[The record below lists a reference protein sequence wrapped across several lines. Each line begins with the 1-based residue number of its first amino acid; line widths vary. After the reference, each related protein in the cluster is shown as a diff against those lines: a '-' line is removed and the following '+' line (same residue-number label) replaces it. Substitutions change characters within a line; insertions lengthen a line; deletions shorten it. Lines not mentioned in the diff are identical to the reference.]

1 MTQAAIYPGTF
12 DPITLGHLD
21 VMKRAAHIFPR
32 LIVAVAENPRQKL
45 WFNLEERLALV
56 REATR
61 EVANIEVMRFD
72 GLLVQFAHQLGVHT
86 LVRGLR
92 AFADFEYEFQM
103 ALNNRK
109 LAPDVE
115 TMFLMTSESTSYVSS
130 SAVREVA
137 RYDGDTSLLVPPCV
151 VVALQA
157 KKIEMTKKTT

>member
-21 VMKRAAHIFPR
+21 VMKRAAHIFSR
-32 LIVAVAENPRQKL
+32 LVVAVAENPRQTL
-45 WFNLEERLALV
+45 CFNLEERLALV
-56 REATR
+56 REAT
-61 EVANIEVMRFD
+61 AGISNIEIMPFD
-72 GLLVQFAHQLGVHT
+72 GLLVQFARAQKIHT

-115 TMFLMTSESTSYVSS
+115 TVFLMTSESTSYVSS

-137 RYDGDTSLLVPPCV
+137 RYGGDTSLLVPPCV
-151 VVALQA
+151 IKALNA
-157 KKIEMTKKTT
+157 KMKP